1 MMIAYIPLD
10 EQNSESNILSLVTW
24 SVSGNN
30 YVYLRIHKLNAQ
42 KKSQCCVKIKAK
54 PCSRAQLFQ
63 ARLNCWPDNIDP
75 PFITNQIKLE
85 GLVAQSAQV

>member
-1 MMIAYIPLD
+1 MAGADLRQNITIIGLLFQNYISSTKIWYHVMMIAYIPLD

-42 KKSQCCVKIKAK
+42 
-54 PCSRAQLFQ
+54 
-63 ARLNCWPDNIDP
+63 
-75 PFITNQIKLE
+75 
-85 GLVAQSAQV
+85 

>member
-42 KKSQCCVKIKAK
+42 
-54 PCSRAQLFQ
+54 
-63 ARLNCWPDNIDP
+63 
-75 PFITNQIKLE
+75 
-85 GLVAQSAQV
+85 

>member
-1 MMIAYIPLD
+1 MAGGDLRQNITIIGLLFQNYISSTKIWYRVMMIAYIPLD

-42 KKSQCCVKIKAK
+42 
-54 PCSRAQLFQ
+54 
-63 ARLNCWPDNIDP
+63 
-75 PFITNQIKLE
+75 
-85 GLVAQSAQV
+85 